1 MCQLA
6 FETLRKEGDSAFAHS
21 SVIEHQKL
29 NGDVDKLWNAIESM
43 TKKGGKTTCGSF
55 EHADPRGQVHDQAFS
70 VLRTLTL
77 PHAAAGSPIRLVEIS
92 DAEGKQKWNGLLSK
106 KSHKWAQMLRSQAKN
121 QRVSDEM
128 FYMTIEDYAEQI
140 KYTVSVPTESH
151 AKGGVHK
158 EG

>member
-1 MCQLA
+1 
-6 FETLRKEGDSAFAHS
+6 
-21 SVIEHQKL
+21 
-29 NGDVDKLWNAIESM
+29 M

-55 EHADPRGQVHDQAFS
+55 EHADPRGKVHDQAFS